1 MPRGQ
6 KQERYC
12 YICKQFRDAY
22 EKTNMKQH
30 QINIHLE
37 NIKKIKQSN
46 NTEDGVRTT
55 CKICSAH
62 VKVTQLR
69 GHTRSKHKMT
79 ITEYKKEYNQG
90 REYYDLVE
98 LILHRCGICEE
109 YLVLDNDYIAAHLKS
124 RNANG
129 VSHNFTHANY
139 NSKFMILDAARS
151 SASRV
156 KNEKRF
162 SEGWVKENIQ
172 NIQQS
177 SDLGKTTLIPIHVK
191 ETTNDDHSFQVSK
204 EDECCE
210 FKADDITLE
219 GFHALLDLI
228 SVDGE
233 NLRYPVLDALLL
245 LNID

>member
-1 MPRGQ
+1 
-6 KQERYC
+6 
-12 YICKQFRDAY
+12 
-22 EKTNMKQH
+22 MKQH

-109 YLVLDNDYIAAHLKS
+109 YLL
-124 RNANG
+124 G
-129 VSHNFTHANY
+129 V
-139 NSKFMILDAARS
+139 
-151 SASRV
+151 
-156 KNEKRF
+156 
-162 SEGWVKENIQ
+162 G
-172 NIQQS
+172 
-177 SDLGKTTLIPIHVK
+177 
-191 ETTNDDHSFQVSK
+191 
-204 EDECCE
+204 
-210 FKADDITLE
+210 
-219 GFHALLDLI
+219 
-228 SVDGE
+228 
-233 NLRYPVLDALLL
+233 
-245 LNID
+245 